1 MIVRIQD
8 NIVASAERTVLT
20 YICRRLPGWVT
31 PDRLTLVG
39 LLGGAVVLVGYALSN
54 LSLGFLWLAILGY
67 GLHWFGDS
75 LDGSLARFRGI
86 ERKRYG
92 YFVDHSA
99 DALGNFMIALG
110 LGFTAAVRL
119 DAALFAFVGY
129 LLLSIYVFLKRSV
142 LDEMQLSFL
151 AMGPTELRIIL
162 IILTVLMPWLGSI
175 HFALFG
181 ESFTPCDGI
190 VLFGGVTFLV
200 IFIFVALRTAEIL
213 RRQDVPSRS

>member
-1 MIVRIQD
+1 MTVRIQD
-8 NIVASAERTVLT
+8 NIVASAERTALD
-20 YICRRLPGWVT
+20 YLCRRIPGWVT
-31 PDRLTLVG
+31 PDMLTLIG
-39 LLGGAVVLVGYALSN
+39 LFGGVVVLVGYALSN
-54 LSLGFLWLAILGY
+54 LSLGFLWLAISGY
-67 GLHWFGDS
+67 ALHWFGDS

-110 LGFTAAVRL
+110 LGFTAAVRM

-129 LLLSIYVFLKRSV
+129 LLLSIHVFLKRSV

-151 AMGPTELRIIL
+151 AIGPTEMRIIL
-162 IILTVLMPWLGSI
+162 VVLTLLMPWLGRI

-181 ESFTPCDGI
+181 ESFTPCDGV
-190 VLFGGVTFLV
+190 VLFGGATFVL
-200 IFIFVALRTAEIL
+200 IFVAVALRTAELL
-213 RRQDVPSRS
+213 RQQDVASRS